1 MDVFVLGFA
10 VHPPADRIR
19 DKRLEELVFDTS
31 AEALN
36 RARTERQEIDHI
48 TLATCDE
55 LDGRSISSMLLAAP
69 AGGYLKDEIKVTD
82 SGLIGLC
89 LAAMRIGTGRFNLGL
104 MASWSKTSIAPFEDV
119 MRMRCEP
126 FFTRPIGLNASIA
139 DSLFAQALVSKGIAS
154 EDRANAVTVDLSNI
168 AAKNQNGVRRKPPTV
183 QEVTQSSYVGVPL
196 RMAHQA
202 PLTDGAV
209 SIVLCSGKW
218 LDARSTAKPL
228 ARIAG
233 LGWAVD
239 SYALSL
245 DRLTALNSFRTSW
258 NRALKQAAVRDAGS
272 LDAIELDNQTAFHA
286 LAYEQ
291 ALDLS
296 GAPSV
301 SPSGSAFAQ
310 NPYFCMGLINV
321 VEAVRQ
327 LADLAGPLQ
336 IKQARRV
343 AAHGQ
348 HGFAQQGNAVVVLE
362 RV

>member
-1 MDVFVLGFA
+1 MDVFILGFA
-10 VHPPADRIR
+10 VHPPADRIG

-31 AEALN
+31 AEAL
-36 RARTERQEIDHI
+36 RHARIERQEIDHI
-48 TLATCDE
+48 TIAACDE

-69 AGGYLKDEIKVTD
+69 AGGYLKDEVKVTD

-89 LAAMRIGTGRFNLGL
+89 LAAMRVGTERFNLGL
-104 MASWSKTSIAPFEDV
+104 VASWSKTSIAPFEDV

-139 DSLFAQALVSKGIAS
+139 DGLFAQALISKGIAS
-154 EDRANAVTVDLSNI
+154 EERANAI
-168 AAKNQNGVRRKPPTV
+168 ATRLRNNGAKNHNGIQRKPLTV
-183 QEVTQSSYVGVPL
+183 QEVEQSPYVGVPL
-196 RMAHQA
+196 RTAHQA

-218 LDARSTAKPL
+218 LKAHPSATPL

-239 SYALSL
+239 SYALNL
-245 DRLTALNSFRTSW
+245 DRLTALNSFRASW
-258 NRALKQAAVRDAGS
+258 NAAVKQAALRNAGAFDALEFDS
-272 LDAIELDNQTAFHA
+272 QTAFHA
-286 LAYEQ
+286 LAYEH
-291 ALDLS
+291 ALDLN
-296 GAPSV
+296 GAQSV

-310 NPYFCMGLINV
+310 NPYFCMGLVNV

-327 LADLAGPLQ
+327 VADLAGPLQ
-336 IKQARRV
+336 IKKARHA

-348 HGFAQQGNAVVVLE
+348 HGFAQQGNAVVMLE